1 MIQYNKKNLSKLFL
15 ILGII
20 LTISPITFLENKYKN
35 YSNNLG
41 DIVFP
46 ENNNY
51 GLSLIAIYL
60 LASTLF
66 YCSYKLI
73 SESND

>member
-1 MIQYNKKNLSKLFL
+1 MIQYNKRNLSKLFL
-15 ILGII
+15 ILAII
-20 LTISPITFLENKYKN
+20 LTLSPITFLENKYYN
-35 YSNNLG
+35 YSNNSG
-41 DIVFP
+41 QIVFP

-73 SESND
+73 SESDD